1 MDVIVQSVTRTKE
14 GKCGLALSQSKN
26 WPTINWGP
34 TKQAHIKQ
42 SLAKLIL
49 MMTMMIADAD
59 GKDEDGEDVDG
70 DAGGKAVVKGRMNS
84 RWLMAGTS
92 CGNSCDICV
101 DDCDDC
107 GHVYEGDDDD
117 SGHNS
122 CVLLAEFYILQ
133 GRPMHHPWNVFVL
146 NFKHG
151 F

>member
-1 MDVIVQSVTRTKE
+1 M
-14 GKCGLALSQSKN
+14 GMGAGGYN
-26 WPTINWGP
+26 AG
-34 TKQAHIKQ
+34 
-42 SLAKLIL
+42 
-49 MMTMMIADAD
+49 
-59 GKDEDGEDVDG
+59 GEDEFG

-92 CGNSCDICV
+92 SSNFDDSD
-101 DDCDDC
+101 DNYDRDAEDCD
-107 GHVYEGDDDD
+107 HVYEGDVDDW
-117 SGHNS
+117 SHNS